1 MVAEYKI
8 IKLGCKTYSAEK
20 EKIMKNINKEEI
32 IEKIETLYNS
42 ESNNIFDAVMIEKCD
57 KLYGKSKTSETTYE
71 KLRWMDEIN
80 FSVIKHYADGIFYGA
95 ARQLAS
101 EDMLKNYKS
110 FCKKACLMAWEM
122 YQVKSKF
129 ITSNQFFTRHIETYE
144 TYNKPFAFE
153 SVFEVIMTGNDIFD
167 EDVVAEMHIEGTF
180 NDDLMLNLAGTYEI
194 FDEKYVDDV
203 KNIFIKMI
211 KN

>member
-1 MVAEYKI
+1 
-8 IKLGCKTYSAEK
+8 
-20 EKIMKNINKEEI
+20 MKNINKEEI
-32 IEKIETLYNS
+32 IDKIETLYNS

-80 FSVIKHYADGIFYGA
+80 FSIIKHYADGIFYGA

-101 EDMLKNYKS
+101 KNMLENYKS
-110 FCKKACLMAWEM
+110 FAKKACLMAWEM
-122 YQVKSKF
+122 YQIKSKF
-129 ITSNQFFTRHIETYE
+129 IVENQFFTRHIETYE
-144 TYNKPFAFE
+144 TYNKPFTFK
-153 SVFEVIMTGNDIFD
+153 SIFEVIMTGNDIFD

-180 NDDLMLNLAGTYEI
+180 NDDLMLNLSGNYEL
-194 FDEKYVDDV
+194 FEEEYADDV
-203 KNIFIKMI
+203 KNIFIKMT